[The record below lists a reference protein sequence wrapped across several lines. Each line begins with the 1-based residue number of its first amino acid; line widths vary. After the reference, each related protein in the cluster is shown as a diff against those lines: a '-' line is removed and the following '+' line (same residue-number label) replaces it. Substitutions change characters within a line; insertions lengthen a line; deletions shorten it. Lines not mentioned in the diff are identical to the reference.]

1 MITSFG
7 EKIEDYEVYEILGK
21 GGFASVY
28 RGKCL
33 RTGVFVAIKMIN
45 KQAMH
50 SSGMANRVRQEVA
63 IHSKLKHPSILE
75 LYTFFEDLNYVYLVL
90 ELSENGELQ
99 QYLRKRQIPF
109 DEYEAALVLRQVV
122 DGLLYLHS
130 HQILHRD
137 MSLSNLLLTKEMNIK
152 IADFGLATELTKP
165 DEKHLTL
172 CGTPNYISPEV
183 ASRASHGLPADVWGL
198 GCMLYTLLVG
208 KPPFDTNGV
217 KSTLTR
223 VVMSSYSMPVHI
235 SSNARDLID
244 RLLQKNPN
252 VRIKLEDVLSHP
264 FLCRYDLGVKGPSS
278 GMYRNAA
285 YGADS
290 GVDTMSSGGRS
301 DLFCS
306 RTRGPTD
313 RSNSDSGINNIN
325 THGVIDHQRHVQSQ
339 QVQHS
344 LEKKNSMIFGSQRN
358 LQEPHISLLQKFN
371 SLELMEKYNI
381 DKAELT
387 GFGSSVL
394 QQPSNFP
401 STINPTRK
409 AEPTTGGFI
418 PSHQQGPNSSQQGV
432 PGQAQPKIPV
442 QYDFLK
448 NICHGEST
456 SCAAKP
462 NGIQRE
468 TPRRDI
474 QLPAQLNTS
483 RLMPTRHRTK
493 HVILTI
499 VPDSGEVV
507 LEFLKPK
514 GRLRED
520 RVVDVCRISGD
531 GLRFVLYQPGG
542 SRGIPIKNE
551 PPDLPAV
558 GVDSIYSYEN
568 IPEKHWK
575 KYVYAARFVEMV
587 KAKTPKITLYSE
599 MAKCQLMETLKDFE
613 VAFYDG
619 SKIVQCSNDPE
630 LKMFDRTGKIH
641 RGSETVQGEALVKYE
656 HFQQTLE
663 HCRNLERTLSCLS
676 HGGKT
681 FPIIIG
687 RRPVST
693 GSGSCNTKQ
702 SFVFASTPA
711 TPQTPHQNF
720 VLGSF
725 ADSNKSETP
734 MNVYSSSRMRHS
746 NLAANTKNCTI
757 AGIGTAMLHSKGIVE
772 VNFLDGSRLTVV
784 PKNMNGAGVTYI
796 TPPGATSGADSNAK
810 HYHYSTLQ
818 LDNGDIS
825 QQWLPADLSDKIKQL
840 PKIMQELNVASENTI
855 PFTFGSLSSTPVS
868 RFH

>member
-50 SSGMANRVRQEVA
+50 SSGMANRVRQEVT

-99 QYLRKRQIPF
+99 EYLRKRQTPF

-130 HQILHRD
+130 HHILHRD
-137 MSLSNLLLTKEMNIK
+137 MSLSNLLLTKDMNIK
-152 IADFGLATELTKP
+152 IADFGLATELSKP

-217 KSTLTR
+217 KSTLTK
-223 VVMSSYSMPVHI
+223 VVMSSYSMPAHI

-252 VRIKLEDVLSHP
+252 ARIKLEDVLSHP
-264 FLCRYDLGVKGPSS
+264 FLCRYDLGLKTSTS
-278 GMYRNAA
+278 GIYRHAPVH
-285 YGADS
+285 GADS
-290 GVDTMSSGGRS
+290 GVDTLSSGGRS
-301 DLFCS
+301 DLFYS
-306 RTRGPTD
+306 RTRGTID
-313 RSNSDSGINNIN
+313 RSNSDSGINHVN
-325 THGVIDHQRHVQSQ
+325 THGVNDHQNHYQNQHHLQKSMEVKDSIVLGLQRHPAAS
-339 QVQHS
+339 
-344 LEKKNSMIFGSQRN
+344 
-358 LQEPHISLLQKFN
+358 HISLLQKFN

-387 GFGSSVL
+387 GFGSSIL
-394 QQPSNFP
+394 QQQQPSN
-401 STINPTRK
+401 STSALNAMRK
-409 AEPTTGGFI
+409 TESATNSGCI
-418 PSHQQGPNSSQQGV
+418 PSHRLGENLSHDPV
-432 PGQAQPKIPV
+432 HLQPKQNKIPV
-442 QYDFLK
+442 QY
-448 NICHGEST
+448 E
-456 SCAAKP
+456 AAARKELQMP
-462 NGIQRE
+462 S
-468 TPRRDI
+468 
-474 QLPAQLNTS
+474 QLNTS

-499 VPDSGEVV
+499 LADSGEVV
-507 LEFLKPK
+507 LEFVKPK

-520 RVVDVCRISGD
+520 RVVDVCRISSD
-531 GLRFVLYQPGG
+531 GLRFVLYHPGG
-542 SRGIPIKNE
+542 SRGVPIKNE
-551 PPDLPAV
+551 PPDLPLA

-568 IPEKHWK
+568 IPERHWK
-575 KYVYAARFVEMV
+575 KYVYAARFVNMV

-599 MAKCQLMETLKDFE
+599 MAKCQLMETLLDYE
-613 VAFYDG
+613 VVFYDG
-619 SKIVQCSNDPE
+619 SKIVLNSNDQE
-630 LKMFDRTGKIH
+630 LKMFDKTGKVH
-641 RGSETVQGEALVKYE
+641 RGSGAIQSEAFIKYE

-663 HCRNLERTLSCLS
+663 HCRTIERTLSCLS
-676 HGGKT
+676 LGGKT

-687 RRPVST
+687 RRPATAGTGTIT
-693 GSGSCNTKQ
+693 GSNAKH
-702 SFVFASTPA
+702 SFAFSSSPA
-711 TPQTPHQNF
+711 TPRTPHQNL

-725 ADSNKSETP
+725 ANSYNSETP
-734 MNVYSSSRMRHS
+734 TNNYSTSRMRHS
-746 NLAANTKNCTI
+746 NLSANTKSCTI
-757 AGIGTAMLHSKGIVE
+757 AGIGTAMLHAQGIVE
-772 VNFLDGSRLTVV
+772 VNFFDGSRLTLV
-784 PKNMNGAGVTYI
+784 PKNMTGAGITY
-796 TPPGATSGADSNAK
+796 TAPPGSGNGVGLNTK
-810 HYHYSTLQ
+810 QYHFSTLQ
-818 LDNGDIS
+818 LDNDDIT
-825 QQWLPADLSDKIKQL
+825 QQRLPADLREKIKQM
-840 PKIMQELNVASENTI
+840 PKIIQELNVAAEVRI
-855 PFTFGSLSSTPVS
+855 PYSTGSLSSTPVS